1 MAIPNRRVK
10 RFVEDLDTRVSVGL
24 DLPVAR
30 QAGDNQGYFAT
41 TKTTM
46 DAVKNDIKL
55 LLMTERGERLFQPFL
70 GMNIRRFLFE
80 QITDDTAIEI
90 ENDIVDV
97 FQRWLP
103 FVDLRNIEVNRRD
116 DINQVT
122 INIEFNINR
131 TPNAT
136 ESVQVTFDGVGDETS
151 SATGDGAY

>member
-90 ENDIVDV
+90 ENDIVDT
-97 FQRWLP
+97 FQTWLP
-103 FVDLRNIEVNRRD
+103 FVELRDIDVDLGDQNRNTIK
-116 DINQVT
+116 
-122 INIEFNINR
+122 INITFNIR
-131 TPNAT
+131 NAPT
-136 ESVQVTFDGVGDETS
+136 ELQSVGVVLE
-151 SATGDGAY
+151 

>member
-70 GMNIRRFLFE
+70 GMNIKRFLFE

-90 ENDIVDV
+90 ENDIVDT
-97 FQRWLP
+97 FQTWLP
-103 FVDLRNIEVNRRD
+103 FVELRDIDVDLGDQNKNTIKINNIVGISLITLKYLELDVFLSY
-116 DINQVT
+116 
-122 INIEFNINR
+122 E
-131 TPNAT
+131 NALKH
-136 ESVQVTFDGVGDETS
+136 DPR
-151 SATGDGAY
+151 